1 MYASM
6 ARTLNNYWEHP
17 GKNRYDKKDFHSPY
31 YVDQRQGPDLNATA
45 SGDLEATSW
54 LSAASIFQTF
64 DVLKEVYR
72 PGEESGWKYFSSSKK
87 IAWKTGTSFGFRD
100 AWAIGV
106 TPHYTVGVW
115 VGNADG
121 EGRPGLTGTD
131 AAAPAMFS
139 IFDKL
144 QEKGWFS
151 KPLIEMK
158 PEVICKQSGHRATS
172 LCESIDT
179 LFICK
184 SGSETKVCP
193 YHKKIHI
200 SKDHKYRVHS

>member
-106 TPHYTVGVW
+106 TPHYAVGVW

-121 EGRPGLTGTD
+121 EGRPGLTGTET
-131 AAAPAMFS
+131 AAPILFDLFS
-139 IFDKL
+139 SL
-144 QEKGWFS
+144 PGNSWFRA
-151 KPLIEMK
+151 PLSEMK
-158 PEVICKQSGHRATS
+158 KIVVCSRSGHRATGR
-172 LCESIDT
+172 CESTDT
-179 LFICK
+179 VYVTPAGLQTLPCL
-184 SGSETKVCP
+184 
-193 YHKKIHI
+193 
-200 SKDHKYRVHS
+200 